1 MRINKILV
9 SALVMALSF
18 YSCDYLDVPP
28 INIIQDDAIFNSESG
43 ITSYMTTLYYDLPI
57 EDFRYT
63 QQGFNVSG
71 KGQGRLPNVSG
82 EAMCSSSDDIS
93 TIGDGTWWGCW
104 DYGKIRRVNYFLK
117 NFPAYK
123 SNFQNT
129 VLADAWMG
137 EAHFIRAYCYFAMVK
152 RYGGVPILREPQE
165 YVGDI
170 ESLKVPRDTEK
181 ACYDFIAEDL
191 DEAFRL
197 LPDNEEILGKGRAT
211 KYAALALKSRAMLY
225 AGSIARYGTVDLNG
239 LVGIDKALAND
250 YFELA
255 YKAVK
260 ELEKSKRFSLYRK
273 NSDKEKNFA
282 ELFLAE
288 DSPENIFCKYFQRNV
303 NAHGWDVYFV
313 PYQYRGNGFSSNMNP
328 TLEFVEMFEHKD
340 GTPAN
345 FAERAKDTY
354 FDDPSELFQ
363 NMDARFGGSII
374 YPNAIFKGEPC
385 SIQKGLII
393 EDGSKKENAT
403 NYEEAVYTANDGQVY
418 HIVGKSGSGNYSGNM
433 TGFFMRKYLN
443 ENMPQS
449 EVIENY
455 SEQHWIE
462 FRYAEALLNGAEAA
476 VEMGQHLDDA
486 LLWINDIRSRADI
499 KQLSLSDLIVDKV
512 RHERRIELAFENHT
526 YWDLRRWRIADKEI
540 ETKQYTGLCPYFDI
554 NKQKY
559 IFEEVAA
566 NKYYYTFDVKMYYER
581 IPDGEIAKNEKL
593 KQNPYYNKSVIKYEK
608 VILYIWFV
616 GIASLVL
623 QLF

>member
-117 NFPAYK
+117 NFSAYK

-486 LLWINDIRSRADI
+486 LLWINDIRSRANI
-499 KQLSLSDLIVDKV
+499 KQLSLSDLTVDKV

-593 KQNPYYNKSVIKYEK
+593 KQNPYYN
-608 VILYIWFV
+608 
-616 GIASLVL
+616 
-623 QLF
+623 

>member
-239 LVGIDKALAND
+239 LVGINKALAND

-345 FAERAKDTY
+345 FAERAKNTY

-499 KQLSLSDLIVDKV
+499 KQLSLSDLTVDKV

-593 KQNPYYNKSVIKYEK
+593 KQNPYYN
-608 VILYIWFV
+608 
-616 GIASLVL
+616 
-623 QLF
+623 

>member
-345 FAERAKDTY
+345 FAERAKNTY

-403 NYEEAVYTANDGQVY
+403 NYEEAVYTANDGPVY

-499 KQLSLSDLIVDKV
+499 KQLSLSDLTVDKV

-593 KQNPYYNKSVIKYEK
+593 KQNPYYN
-608 VILYIWFV
+608 
-616 GIASLVL
+616 
-623 QLF
+623 

>member
-152 RYGGVPILREPQE
+152 RYGGVTILREPQE

-225 AGSIARYGTVDLNG
+225 AGSIARYGTIDLNG

-260 ELEKSKRFSLYRK
+260 ELEKSKKFSLYRK

-499 KQLSLSDLIVDKV
+499 KQLSLSDLTVDKV

-593 KQNPYYNKSVIKYEK
+593 KQNPYYN
-608 VILYIWFV
+608 
-616 GIASLVL
+616 
-623 QLF
+623 

>member
-260 ELEKSKRFSLYRK
+260 ELEKSKKFSLYRK

-499 KQLSLSDLIVDKV
+499 KQLSLSDLTVDKV

-593 KQNPYYNKSVIKYEK
+593 KQNSYYN
-608 VILYIWFV
+608 
-616 GIASLVL
+616 
-623 QLF
+623 

>member
-9 SALVMALSF
+9 SALVMVLSF

-129 VLADAWMG
+129 VLDDAWMG

-260 ELEKSKRFSLYRK
+260 ELEKSKKFSLYRK

-499 KQLSLSDLIVDKV
+499 KQLSLSDLTVDKV

-593 KQNPYYNKSVIKYEK
+593 KQNPYYN
-608 VILYIWFV
+608 
-616 GIASLVL
+616 
-623 QLF
+623 

>member
-191 DEAFRL
+191 DKAFRL

-211 KYAALALKSRAMLY
+211 RYAALALKSRAMLY

-260 ELEKSKRFSLYRK
+260 ELEKSKKFSLYRK

-449 EVIENY
+449 EVLENY

-499 KQLSLSDLIVDKV
+499 KQLSLSDLTVDKV

-593 KQNPYYNKSVIKYEK
+593 KQNPYYN
-608 VILYIWFV
+608 
-616 GIASLVL
+616 
-623 QLF
+623 

>member
-340 GTPAN
+340 GTPVN
-345 FAERAKDTY
+345 FAERAKNTY

-499 KQLSLSDLIVDKV
+499 KQLSLSDLTVDKV

-593 KQNPYYNKSVIKYEK
+593 KQNPYYN
-608 VILYIWFV
+608 
-616 GIASLVL
+616 
-623 QLF
+623 

>member
-123 SNFQNT
+123 SNFQNS
-129 VLADAWMG
+129 VLANAWMG

-225 AGSIARYGTVDLNG
+225 AGSIARYGTIDLNG

-260 ELEKSKRFSLYRK
+260 ELEKSKKFSLYRK

-499 KQLSLSDLIVDKV
+499 KQLSLSDLTVDKV

-593 KQNPYYNKSVIKYEK
+593 KQNPYYN
-608 VILYIWFV
+608 
-616 GIASLVL
+616 
-623 QLF
+623 

>member
-170 ESLKVPRDTEK
+170 ESPKVPRDTEK

-345 FAERAKDTY
+345 FAERAKNTY

-499 KQLSLSDLIVDKV
+499 KQLSLSDLTVDKV

-593 KQNPYYNKSVIKYEK
+593 KQNPYYN
-608 VILYIWFV
+608 
-616 GIASLVL
+616 
-623 QLF
+623 

>member
-328 TLEFVEMFEHKD
+328 TLEFVEMFENKD

-345 FAERAKDTY
+345 FAERAKNTY

-499 KQLSLSDLIVDKV
+499 KQLSLSDLTVDKV

-593 KQNPYYNKSVIKYEK
+593 KQNPYYN
-608 VILYIWFV
+608 
-616 GIASLVL
+616 
-623 QLF
+623 

>member
-137 EAHFIRAYCYFAMVK
+137 KAHFIRAYCYFAMVK

-260 ELEKSKRFSLYRK
+260 ELEKSKKFSLYRK

-499 KQLSLSDLIVDKV
+499 KQLSLSDLTVDKV

-593 KQNPYYNKSVIKYEK
+593 KQNPYYN
-608 VILYIWFV
+608 
-616 GIASLVL
+616 
-623 QLF
+623 

>member
-486 LLWINDIRSRADI
+486 LLWINDIRSRANI
-499 KQLSLSDLIVDKV
+499 KQLSLSDLTVDKV

-526 YWDLRRWRIADKEI
+526 YWDLRRWRIAYKEI

-593 KQNPYYNKSVIKYEK
+593 KQNPYYN
-608 VILYIWFV
+608 
-616 GIASLVL
+616 
-623 QLF
+623 

>member
-345 FAERAKDTY
+345 FAERAKNTY

-499 KQLSLSDLIVDKV
+499 KQLSLSELTVDKV

-593 KQNPYYNKSVIKYEK
+593 KQNPYYN
-608 VILYIWFV
+608 
-616 GIASLVL
+616 
-623 QLF
+623 

>member
-191 DEAFRL
+191 DKAFRL

-225 AGSIARYGTVDLNG
+225 AGSIAGYGTVDLNG

-260 ELEKSKRFSLYRK
+260 ELEKSKKFSLYRK

-499 KQLSLSDLIVDKV
+499 KQLSLSDLTVDKV

-559 IFEEVAA
+559 IFEEVVA

-593 KQNPYYNKSVIKYEK
+593 KQNPYYN
-608 VILYIWFV
+608 
-616 GIASLVL
+616 
-623 QLF
+623 

>member
-1 MRINKILV
+1 MP
-9 SALVMALSF
+9 
-18 YSCDYLDVPP
+18 SC
-28 INIIQDDAIFNSESG
+28 S
-43 ITSYMTTLYYDLPI
+43 LP
-57 EDFRYT
+57 RT
-63 QQGFNVSG
+63 AQ
-71 KGQGRLPNVSG
+71 R
-82 EAMCSSSDDIS
+82 
-93 TIGDGTWWGCW
+93 
-104 DYGKIRRVNYFLK
+104 
-117 NFPAYK
+117 
-123 SNFQNT
+123 
-129 VLADAWMG
+129 
-137 EAHFIRAYCYFAMVK
+137 
-152 RYGGVPILREPQE
+152 
-165 YVGDI
+165 
-170 ESLKVPRDTEK
+170 
-181 ACYDFIAEDL
+181 
-191 DEAFRL
+191 
-197 LPDNEEILGKGRAT
+197 
-211 KYAALALKSRAMLY
+211 
-225 AGSIARYGTVDLNG
+225 
-239 LVGIDKALAND
+239 
-250 YFELA
+250 
-255 YKAVK
+255 
-260 ELEKSKRFSLYRK
+260 
-273 NSDKEKNFA
+273 
-282 ELFLAE
+282 
-288 DSPENIFCKYFQRNV
+288 IFCKYFQRNV

-499 KQLSLSDLIVDKV
+499 KQLSLSDLTVDKV

-593 KQNPYYNKSVIKYEK
+593 KQNPYYN
-608 VILYIWFV
+608 
-616 GIASLVL
+616 
-623 QLF
+623 

>member
-260 ELEKSKRFSLYRK
+260 ELEKSKKFSLYRK
-273 NSDKEKNFA
+273 NLDKEKNFA

-499 KQLSLSDLIVDKV
+499 KQLSLSDLTVDKV

-593 KQNPYYNKSVIKYEK
+593 KQNPYYN
-608 VILYIWFV
+608 
-616 GIASLVL
+616 
-623 QLF
+623 

>member
-462 FRYAEALLNGAEAA
+462 FRYAEALVNGAEAA

-486 LLWINDIRSRADI
+486 LLWINDIRSRANI
-499 KQLSLSDLIVDKV
+499 KQLSLSDLTVDKV

-593 KQNPYYNKSVIKYEK
+593 KQNPYYN
-608 VILYIWFV
+608 
-616 GIASLVL
+616 
-623 QLF
+623 

>member
-191 DEAFRL
+191 DKAFRL

-260 ELEKSKRFSLYRK
+260 ELEKSKKFSLYRK

-486 LLWINDIRSRADI
+486 LLWINDIRSCADI
-499 KQLSLSDLIVDKV
+499 KQLSLSDLTVDKV

-559 IFEEVAA
+559 IFEEVVA

-593 KQNPYYNKSVIKYEK
+593 KQNPYYN
-608 VILYIWFV
+608 
-616 GIASLVL
+616 
-623 QLF
+623 

>member
-129 VLADAWMG
+129 VLTDAWMG

-345 FAERAKDTY
+345 FAERAKNTY

-499 KQLSLSDLIVDKV
+499 KQLSLSDLTVDKV

-593 KQNPYYNKSVIKYEK
+593 KQNPYYN
-608 VILYIWFV
+608 
-616 GIASLVL
+616 
-623 QLF
+623 

>member
-260 ELEKSKRFSLYRK
+260 ELEKSKKFSLYRK

-499 KQLSLSDLIVDKV
+499 KQLSLSDLTVDKV

-593 KQNPYYNKSVIKYEK
+593 KQNPYYN
-608 VILYIWFV
+608 
-616 GIASLVL
+616 
-623 QLF
+623 

>member
-486 LLWINDIRSRADI
+486 LLWINDIRSRANI
-499 KQLSLSDLIVDKV
+499 KQLSLSDLTVDKV
-512 RHERRIELAFENHT
+512 RHERRIELAFENLT

-593 KQNPYYNKSVIKYEK
+593 KQNPYYN
-608 VILYIWFV
+608 
-616 GIASLVL
+616 
-623 QLF
+623 

>member
-363 NMDARFGGSII
+363 NMDARFGGAII

-486 LLWINDIRSRADI
+486 LLWINDIRSRANI
-499 KQLSLSDLIVDKV
+499 KQLSLSDLTVDKV

-593 KQNPYYNKSVIKYEK
+593 KQNPYYN
-608 VILYIWFV
+608 
-616 GIASLVL
+616 
-623 QLF
+623 

>member
-260 ELEKSKRFSLYRK
+260 ELEKSKKFSLYRK

-499 KQLSLSDLIVDKV
+499 KQLSLSDLTVDKV

-566 NKYYYTFDVKMYYER
+566 NKYYYER

-593 KQNPYYNKSVIKYEK
+593 KQNPYYN
-608 VILYIWFV
+608 
-616 GIASLVL
+616 
-623 QLF
+623 

>member
-225 AGSIARYGTVDLNG
+225 AGSISRYGTVDLNG

-313 PYQYRGNGFSSNMNP
+313 PYQYRRNGFSSNMNP

-486 LLWINDIRSRADI
+486 LLWINDIRSRANI
-499 KQLSLSDLIVDKV
+499 KQLSLSDLTVDKV

-593 KQNPYYNKSVIKYEK
+593 KQNPYYN
-608 VILYIWFV
+608 
-616 GIASLVL
+616 
-623 QLF
+623 

>member
-137 EAHFIRAYCYFAMVK
+137 EAHFIRAYCDFAMVK

-486 LLWINDIRSRADI
+486 LLWINDIRSRANI
-499 KQLSLSDLIVDKV
+499 KQLSLSDLTVDKV

-593 KQNPYYNKSVIKYEK
+593 KQNPYYN
-608 VILYIWFV
+608 
-616 GIASLVL
+616 
-623 QLF
+623 

>member
-123 SNFQNT
+123 SNFQNS
-129 VLADAWMG
+129 VLANAWMG

-225 AGSIARYGTVDLNG
+225 AGSIERYGTVDLNG

-260 ELEKSKRFSLYRK
+260 ELEKSKKFSLYRK

-499 KQLSLSDLIVDKV
+499 KQLSLSDLTVDKV

-559 IFEEVAA
+559 IFEEVVA

-593 KQNPYYNKSVIKYEK
+593 KQNPYYN
-608 VILYIWFV
+608 
-616 GIASLVL
+616 
-623 QLF
+623 

>member
-313 PYQYRGNGFSSNMNP
+313 PDQDRGNGFSSNMNP

-486 LLWINDIRSRADI
+486 LLWINDIRSRANI
-499 KQLSLSDLIVDKV
+499 KQLSLSDLTVDKV

-593 KQNPYYNKSVIKYEK
+593 KQNPYYN
-608 VILYIWFV
+608 
-616 GIASLVL
+616 
-623 QLF
+623 

>member
-191 DEAFRL
+191 DKAFRL

-211 KYAALALKSRAMLY
+211 RYAALALKSRAMLY

-260 ELEKSKRFSLYRK
+260 ELEKSKKFSLYRK

-499 KQLSLSDLIVDKV
+499 KQLSLSDLTVDKV

-593 KQNPYYNKSVIKYEK
+593 KQNPYYN
-608 VILYIWFV
+608 
-616 GIASLVL
+616 
-623 QLF
+623 

>member
-191 DEAFRL
+191 DEALRL

-486 LLWINDIRSRADI
+486 LLWINDIRSRANI
-499 KQLSLSDLIVDKV
+499 KQLSLSDLTVDKV

-593 KQNPYYNKSVIKYEK
+593 KQNPYYN
-608 VILYIWFV
+608 
-616 GIASLVL
+616 
-623 QLF
+623 

>member
-225 AGSIARYGTVDLNG
+225 AGSIARYGTIDLNG

-260 ELEKSKRFSLYRK
+260 ELEKSKKFSLYRK

-499 KQLSLSDLIVDKV
+499 KQLSLSYLTVDKV

-540 ETKQYTGLCPYFDI
+540 ETKQYTGLCPYFHI

-566 NKYYYTFDVKMYYER
+566 NK
-581 IPDGEIAKNEKL
+581 
-593 KQNPYYNKSVIKYEK
+593 
-608 VILYIWFV
+608 
-616 GIASLVL
+616 
-623 QLF
+623 

>member
-328 TLEFVEMFEHKD
+328 TLESVEMFEHKD

-363 NMDARFGGSII
+363 NMDARFGGYWWLAHFSRFCHLQII
-374 YPNAIFKGEPC
+374 D
-385 SIQKGLII
+385 IQ
-393 EDGSKKENAT
+393 
-403 NYEEAVYTANDGQVY
+403 Q
-418 HIVGKSGSGNYSGNM
+418 
-433 TGFFMRKYLN
+433 
-443 ENMPQS
+443 
-449 EVIENY
+449 
-455 SEQHWIE
+455 
-462 FRYAEALLNGAEAA
+462 
-476 VEMGQHLDDA
+476 
-486 LLWINDIRSRADI
+486 
-499 KQLSLSDLIVDKV
+499 
-512 RHERRIELAFENHT
+512 
-526 YWDLRRWRIADKEI
+526 
-540 ETKQYTGLCPYFDI
+540 
-554 NKQKY
+554 
-559 IFEEVAA
+559 
-566 NKYYYTFDVKMYYER
+566 YYEAMYR
-581 IPDGEIAKNEKL
+581 DT
-593 KQNPYYNKSVIKYEK
+593 NP
-608 VILYIWFV
+608 
-616 GIASLVL
+616 
-623 QLF
+623 

>member
-260 ELEKSKRFSLYRK
+260 ELEKSKKFSLYRK

-288 DSPENIFCKYFQRNV
+288 DSPENIFCKYFQRTV

-499 KQLSLSDLIVDKV
+499 KQLSLSDLTVDKV

-593 KQNPYYNKSVIKYEK
+593 KQNPYYN
-608 VILYIWFV
+608 
-616 GIASLVL
+616 
-623 QLF
+623 